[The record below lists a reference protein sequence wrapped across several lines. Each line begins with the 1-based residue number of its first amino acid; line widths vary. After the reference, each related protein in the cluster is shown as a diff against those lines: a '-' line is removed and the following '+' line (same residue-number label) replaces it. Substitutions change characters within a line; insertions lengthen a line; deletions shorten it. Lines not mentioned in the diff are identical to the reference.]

1 MTPESLLPVLVH
13 IQANLDTDLS
23 LATLSRHTGMS
34 PSHFHRTFRSEIGET
49 PADYVERLRLER
61 AAFRLHIQEAGVL
74 QIALDCG
81 YNNHETF
88 TRAFR
93 RAFGRSPA
101 SYRQWRRQQVTA
113 QPPTRTELTRDNL
126 FALSAT
132 KVVRLRQMHLAF
144 IRHVGPYENVS
155 DAHFDELGDWAQR
168 ERVPGTR
175 VWLGIGHD
183 PPGITPPDRLRFDAA
198 LLMPSAFEPT
208 GRIAHQILE
217 AADFAATTHVG
228 PYSSLP
234 DAYAEIFHRVVSLKG
249 YVFVGLPAV
258 EIYRSVRVNTLLRF
272 NETEICLPVKREQ
285 R

>member
-1 MTPESLLPVLVH
+1 M
-13 IQANLDTDLS
+13 
-23 LATLSRHTGMS
+23 GMS
-34 PSHFHRTFRSEIGET
+34 PSHFHRTFRCEIGET

-61 AAFRLHIQEAGVL
+61 AAFHLHIQEASVL

-81 YNNHETF
+81 YRNHETF

-101 SYRQWRRQQVTA
+101 SYRRWRRQQVTA
-113 QPPTRTELTRDNL
+113 QPSNRTQSTQESP

-155 DAHFDELGDWAQR
+155 EAPFDELDEWARR
-168 ERVPGTR
+168 ELLSGTR

-183 PPGITPPDRLRFDAA
+183 APGVTPPDRLRFDAA
-198 LLMPSAFEPT
+198 LMVESAFEPS
-208 GRIAHQILE
+208 GRIAHQVLE
-217 AADFAATTHVG
+217 ASDFAATTHVG

-234 DAYAEIFHRVVSLKG
+234 DAYGEIFRRVTSLTG
-249 YVFVGLPAV
+249 YIFVGLPAV
-258 EIYRSVRVNTLLRF
+258 EIYRSVKVNTRLSF
-272 NETEICLPVKREQ
+272 NETDICLPVLREHG
-285 R
+285 